1 MTESV
6 LPEPGRRR
14 SRKRRSG
21 CLPILLVAVL
31 FCAIVA
37 WFARGAISDV
47 RDMFAG
53 PEDYAGPGTGAVT
66 VVIDPGQSISS
77 MGDRLE
83 GLDVVASADAFVDAA
98 GENPD
103 SQSIQAATYQ
113 MKKRMKASDAV
124 AFLADPKNAGAG
136 NTVTVP
142 EGARVGQ
149 IVDAI
154 VKKTDFTEKQLTDL
168 LARPASIGLPAEAAG
183 NPEGYLYP
191 ATYDVTESTTPK
203 SLLSQMVAQ
212 TARAEQDLGITAA
225 AKKLGLTPHEVITVA
240 SILEYEANRGPDYPK
255 VARVIYNRLDDGM
268 ALQLDSTVSYVS
280 KRKGDVWTTEA
291 ERDSESLYNTYK
303 HTGLPPGPIG
313 SPGRETIEAALNP
326 AQGSWLYFVPDY
338 ENETTVFSTTLA
350 EHNVAVNRLREYCR
364 THDEC

>member
-21 CLPILLVAVL
+21 CLPVMLVALL
-31 FCAIVA
+31 FGAIVA

-47 RDMFAG
+47 KDMFAG
-53 PEDYAGPGTGAVT
+53 PEDYAGPGAGAVT
-66 VVIDPGQSISS
+66 VVIDPGQSIRS

-83 GLDVVASADAFVDAA
+83 GLDVVASSDAFVDAA
-98 GENPD
+98 GKNAK

-113 MKKRMKASDAV
+113 MKKQMKAADAV

-154 VKKTDFTEKQLTDL
+154 EKKTDFTEKRTTDL
-168 LARPASIGLPAEAAG
+168 LANPASIGLPAEAAG

-191 ATYDVTESTTPK
+191 ATYEINDRTTPK

-212 TARAEQDLGITAA
+212 TAAAEKDLGITA
-225 AKKLGLTPHEVITVA
+225 G
-240 SILEYEANRGPDYPK
+240 
-255 VARVIYNRLDDGM
+255 ARK
-268 ALQLDSTVSYVS
+268 A
-280 KRKGDVWTTEA
+280 WA
-291 ERDSESLYNTYK
+291 
-303 HTGLPPGPIG
+303 
-313 SPGRETIEAALNP
+313 
-326 AQGSWLYFVPDY
+326 
-338 ENETTVFSTTLA
+338 
-350 EHNVAVNRLREYCR
+350 
-364 THDEC
+364 